1 MTLLSGRSPSRRN
14 NRTIRALS
22 EATDRAVDVPQHRS
36 AADPIVQSHNRV
48 PAPSMDPEMTA
59 SAPVDPTVRAI
70 SEALLDRLDELGSQL
85 VERIRRAEALY
96 RDGQAVSPTDLFES
110 CRDNIERIL
119 LQLAG
124 NRPAG
129 IEAARTTGRR
139 RAEQGVPLP
148 AILHAYRIGGRY
160 IWETFLAEA
169 GPSAPAREALLQA
182 AAEIWAIIDEYSEA
196 VTEAYRE
203 TLAERVRR
211 STQARTAVVSS
222 LLDGQLGD
230 GSRLWETAATLRL
243 PHQGTFVAVAAET
256 AAAGDE
262 ALPGVERTLRVADV
276 PSAWRLDAQLQ
287 IGVVALRP
295 RFPIGMLCDQLGS
308 LATGRVGVSEPYA
321 GLDQTPPAVRQA
333 RLACA
338 AGTPGST
345 DLVRYEQRPVA
356 VLLARLPD
364 ASGNLAHTILGPV
377 LALPAYDRDVLLDTL
392 RAWFAAKGSAPAA
405 AARLHVH
412 RNTVHYRLRRVEAL
426 TGRALSDP
434 TASAELYLA
443 LESARILD
451 ITDAG
456 DAAP

>member
-1 MTLLSGRSPSRRN
+1 MRTHSPVAVPTVGRDMT
-14 NRTIRALS
+14 A
-22 EATDRAVDVPQHRS
+22 
-36 AADPIVQSHNRV
+36 
-48 PAPSMDPEMTA
+48 PAP
-59 SAPVDPTVRAI
+59 PVDPTVRAI
-70 SEALLDRLDELGSQL
+70 SEALLEQLDELGAKL
-85 VERIRRAEALY
+85 VERIRHAEALY
-96 RDGQAVSPTDLFES
+96 RHGQPVSATDLFES

-160 IWETFLAEA
+160 IWETFLAQA
-169 GPSAPAREALLQA
+169 GPSAPVREALLQA

-256 AAAGDE
+256 AAVGDE
-262 ALPGVERTLRVADV
+262 ALPGVESALRVADV
-276 PSAWRLDAQLQ
+276 ASAWRLDAQLHV
-287 IGVVALRP
+287 GVVALRP
-295 RFPIGMLCDQLGS
+295 RFPIGALCDQLAS
-308 LATGRVGVSEPYA
+308 LATGRVGVSEPY
-321 GLDQTPPAVRQA
+321 GSLDQTPQAVRQA

-338 AGTPGST
+338 AGTPGSV
-345 DLVRYEQRPVA
+345 DLVRYEQRPLA

-364 ASGNLAHTILGPV
+364 ASASLARAILGPV
-377 LALPAYDRDVLLDTL
+377 LALPAYDRAVLLDTL
-392 RAWFAAKGSAPAA
+392 RVWFAAKGSAAA
-405 AARLHVH
+405 AAGQLHVH
-412 RNTVHYRLRRVEAL
+412 RNTVHYRLRRVEGL
-426 TGRALSDP
+426 TGRSLTDP
-434 TASAELYLA
+434 AASAELYLA
-443 LESARILD
+443 LEGARILD
-451 ITDAG
+451 VTDVG
-456 DAAP
+456 DSAPQPSGS